1 MTKYFCYEKDTEN
14 YICTLYSFTD
24 VLNLRLFLQEKK
36 TDLIALPR
44 KLDKKTAK
52 KVFGEGLDK
61 SFISLDV
68 LE

>member
-1 MTKYFCYEKDTEN
+1 MTKYFCYEKETEN

-44 KLDKKTAK
+44 KMDKKTVR
-52 KVFGEGLDK
+52 KVFTEGIDK
-61 SFISLDV
+61 SFRSLDIS
-68 LE
+68 E

>member
-1 MTKYFCYEKDTEN
+1 MCKYYCYEKDTEK

-24 VLNLRLFLQEKK
+24 VLNLQLFLREKK

-44 KLDKKTAK
+44 KLDKKTVK
-52 KVFGEGLDK
+52 KVFVEGLDK
-61 SFISLDV
+61 SFIGLNV

>member
-1 MTKYFCYEKDTEN
+1 MCKYFCYEKGTEN

-24 VLNLRLFLQEKK
+24 VLNLQLFLKEKN

-44 KLDKKTAK
+44 KMDKKTVK
-52 KVFGEGLDK
+52 KVFSEGIDK